1 MPGGSARDPHTS
13 CTVLRGDGPGLDPE
27 WEGTQGLVLRGPS
40 QEAWEG
46 QQQSWESLGGPFPIF
61 FPPSP
66 SPLFLFCKRRMK
78 VNVNSKQEGMENHRN
93 NLIKFLKI
101 SMLE

>member
-1 MPGGSARDPHTS
+1 MCLVPG
-13 CTVLRGDGPGLDPE
+13 
-27 WEGTQGLVLRGPS
+27 GPS
-40 QEAWEG
+40 QEAPEG
-46 QQQSWESLGGPFPIF
+46 QPQSRESLGGPFPHF
-61 FPPSP
+61 LPSH
-66 SPLFLFCKRRMK
+66 PLSTFLFFKRRVK